1 MAELSLK
8 VSFIFYL
15 EGLKLLTAINSK
27 LNLLLLNVVVSWFI
41 QAYITL
47 FLNSKEAPK
56 LFQLLAS
63 TLEGF
68 ALAVKLKQIPD

>member
-8 VSFIFYL
+8 VSFVFYL